1 MNEKEWDYVIK
12 AVSKVLIEE
21 NGEFHPNKLH
31 PCIGEIMLNKVVYF
45 VPDGLFMMYHNR
57 EKI

>member
-31 PCIGEIMLNKVVYF
+31 PGIGEIMLNKVVYF

-57 EKI
+57 